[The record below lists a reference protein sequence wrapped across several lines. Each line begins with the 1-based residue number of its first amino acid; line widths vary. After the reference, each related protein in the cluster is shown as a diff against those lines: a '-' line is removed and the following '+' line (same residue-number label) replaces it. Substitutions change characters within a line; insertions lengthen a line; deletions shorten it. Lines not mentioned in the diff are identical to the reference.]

1 MLFCDFSSC
10 HMRLVI
16 MTTTVDS
23 TGEEEEERKKEG
35 REKIE
40 GGGK

>member
-10 HMRLVI
+10 HVHFVI

-23 TGEEEEERKKEG
+23 TGEEEEERKEG